1 MRETTIP
8 LVGIG
13 VLALALHACGQECI
27 GVPSCAPAPPAV
39 TIRVSALN
47 GAPVGGAVAEVSS
60 PFNATVLCNT
70 EAGRTMCDVFGGR
83 GTYTIQVSAAG
94 YQSVQR
100 QVQVGELTER
110 CSCPTL
116 LTQHLDVVLP
126 SDQ

>member
-13 VLALALHACGQECI
+13 VLALALHACGQCI
-27 GVPSCAPAPPAV
+27 GVPSCALAPPAV
-39 TIRVSALN
+39 TIRVSAPN
-47 GAPVGGAVAEVSS
+47 GAPVDGAVAEVSS
-60 PFNATVLCNT
+60 PFKATVLCNT
-70 EAGRTMCDVFGGR
+70 EAGRTTCDVFGGS

-100 QVQVGELTER
+100 QVQVGGRTER
-110 CSCPTL
+110 CSCGIG
-116 LTQHLDVVLP
+116 LTQYLEVVLP